1 MSIFDPGDRPKLNRR
16 QSLQLGAAAT
26 AAGLLG
32 TAVLLAPWV
41 LAGPARGATS
51 LPPDRKD
58 FPNVTLLNQH
68 QQPVRYYDDLIAG
81 DHTVVINFIYTQCA
95 DTCPTATA
103 NLAQVQTLLGDRLG
117 RQVRLASISLDPV
130 RDTPVILKAYA
141 EPFGARPGWQ
151 FLTGRTKDIELI
163 RRQLGA
169 FDRDPAID
177 RDRSKHTGMLI
188 YGNQAR
194 GRWSR
199 VSALAD
205 PRRIF
210 DSITRWT

>member
-1 MSIFDPGDRPKLNRR
+1 MSSSSLLKCLPAGRLTTVLPTRR
-16 QSLQLGAAAT
+16 RFAAA
-26 AAGLLG
+26 AM
-32 TAVLLAPWV
+32 LAPWV
-41 LAGPARGATS
+41 LPGLAWGAGSA
-51 LPPDRKD
+51 LPPDRGD
-58 FPNVTLLNQH
+58 FPKVTLLNQH
-68 QQPVRYYDDLIAG
+68 GQPVRYYDDLIAG

-95 DTCPTATA
+95 DICPSATA
-103 NLAQVQTLLGDRLG
+103 NLARVQTLLGDRLG
-117 RQVRLASISLDPV
+117 REVRLASISLDPL

-141 EPFGARPGWQ
+141 ELFETRPGWQ
-151 FLTGRTKDIELI
+151 FLTGRAKDIELI

-169 FDRDPAID
+169 FDRDPVKD
-177 RDRSKHTGMLI
+177 RDKSQHTGMLI

>member
-1 MSIFDPGDRPKLNRR
+1 MSPDSPFTCLPAGRLTAVRPTRR
-16 QSLQLGAAAT
+16 RFAAA
-26 AAGLLG
+26 A
-32 TAVLLAPWV
+32 LLAPW
-41 LAGPARGATS
+41 LLPGPAWAAGSA
-51 LPPDRKD
+51 LPPDRSD
-58 FPNVTLLNQH
+58 FPKVTLLNQH
-68 QQPVRYYDDLIAG
+68 GQPVRYYDDLIAG

-95 DTCPTATA
+95 DSCPTATA
-103 NLAQVQTLLGDRLG
+103 NLARVQTLLGDRLG
-117 RQVRLASISLDPV
+117 REVRLASISLDPV

-151 FLTGRTKDIELI
+151 FLTGRAKDIELI

-169 FDRDPAID
+169 FDRDPVKD
-177 RDRSKHTGMLI
+177 RDRSQHTGMLI

-199 VSALAD
+199 VSAQAD

>member
-1 MSIFDPGDRPKLNRR
+1 MLSDSSFKCLPAERFTVVPPTRR
-16 QSLQLGAAAT
+16 RFAT
-26 AAGLLG
+26 AA
-32 TAVLLAPWV
+32 LLAPWV
-41 LAGPARGATS
+41 LSDLAWGAGSAQ
-51 LPPDRKD
+51 PPDRSD
-58 FPNVTLLNQH
+58 FPKVTLLNQYG
-68 QQPVRYYDDLIAG
+68 QPVRYYDDLILG

-95 DTCPTATA
+95 DTCPTVTA
-103 NLAQVQTLLGDRLG
+103 NLARVQTLLGDRLG
-117 RQVRLASISLDPV
+117 RAVRLASISLDPV

-141 EPFGARPGWQ
+141 EPFGVRLGWQ
-151 FLTGRTKDIELI
+151 FLTGRAKDIELI

-169 FDRDPAID
+169 FERDPVKD
-177 RDRSKHTGMLI
+177 RDRSQHTGMLI

-199 VSALAD
+199 VSAQAD

>member
-1 MSIFDPGDRPKLNRR
+1 MSPDSPFTCLPAGRLTGVQPTRR
-16 QSLQLGAAAT
+16 RFAAA
-26 AAGLLG
+26 A
-32 TAVLLAPWV
+32 LLAPWM
-41 LAGPARGATS
+41 LPDPAWGATA
-51 LPPDRKD
+51 LPPDRSD
-58 FPNVTLLNQH
+58 FPKVTLLNQH
-68 QQPVRYYDDLIAG
+68 KQPVRYYDDLIAG

-95 DTCPTATA
+95 DSCPTATA
-103 NLAQVQTLLGDRLG
+103 NLARVQTLLGDRLG
-117 RQVRLASISLDPV
+117 REVRLASISLDPL

-141 EPFGARPGWQ
+141 ELFDTRPGWQ
-151 FLTGRTKDIELI
+151 FLTGRVKDIELI

-169 FDRDPAID
+169 FDRDPVKD
-177 RDRSKHTGMLI
+177 RDRSQHTGMLI

-199 VSALAD
+199 VSAQAD